1 MGFFGRKKDKE
12 KEKEKKGGLFGWMKR
27 KQADEPE
34 REEQIVEPE
43 PETDTDDVAA
53 QMLAEREAARQ
64 AETEQWRE
72 AAEAE
77 IAADQAEAAALAAKA
92 AQDELLTEEED
103 SEAENEEDEDD
114 EEPIAVTFQ
123 PEEAESEAEEA
134 EPETVKVEPEAVAE
148 PETVE
153 SEPETVAEPET
164 VESEL
169 EEVAESETVESE
181 LEEVAEPETVESE
194 LEEVAEPE
202 TVEPEPE
209 AVAELETVEPEPEA
223 VAEPETVETE
233 PEEIAEPETVE
244 TEPEEVAEPETE
256 EVEPEEVAEP
266 ETVETEPEEIA
277 EPETVETEPE
287 EVAEPETEE
296 VEPEEVAEPETVE
309 PEPEEVAEPETV
321 ETEPEEPQ
329 EPEKK
334 KKKGFF
340 EKIRD
345 GLRKTKD
352 SVIAKMQL
360 VLNAFTKIDEDLFD
374 QLEETMIMGDMGAE
388 TSIEICDQLRKRV
401 KERGITDPKQIMGLI
416 QEIIGEMLGEDQT
429 LQLQTKPSVIM
440 VIGVNGAGKTTTIG
454 KLCHQLKEDGKKVIV
469 AAADT
474 FRAAAIDQL
483 EVWTDR
489 AGVELVKHAEGSDP
503 AAVVYDAIEAAKARN
518 CDVLICDT
526 AGRLHNKK
534 NLMQELAKIN
544 RIIENK
550 AAGCDKEILLVLD
563 ATTGQNAVNQA
574 RLFKEVADITGIVL
588 TKLDGTAKGGI
599 IVSIKNEL
607 EIPVK
612 LIGVGEKIDDLQPFH
627 ARDFVN
633 ALFETEERK

>member
-1 MGFFGRKKDKE
+1 MGLFGKKKDKDKE
-12 KEKEKKGGLFGWMKR
+12 KKGFFGWKKR
-27 KQADEPE
+27 KQEEAPE
-34 REEQIVEPE
+34 RDAVIVPPE
-43 PETDTDDVAA
+43 PELDAEDDIAA
-53 QMLAEREAARQ
+53 QLLAEREAARQ
-64 AETEQWRE
+64 AETEKWRE
-72 AAEAE
+72 QAEAE
-77 IAADQAEAAALAAKA
+77 IAEEQAEAAALAAKA
-92 AQDELLTEEED
+92 AQEELLPEENEEEED
-103 SEAENEEDEDD
+103 DAEDETELEKESA
-114 EEPIAVTFQ
+114 EEPVETETVK
-123 PEEAESEAEEA
+123 EESESNETANQQVEESLESEAA
-134 EPETVKVEPEAVAE
+134 E
-148 PETVE
+148 
-153 SEPETVAEPET
+153 
-164 VESEL
+164 
-169 EEVAESETVESE
+169 
-181 LEEVAEPETVESE
+181 
-194 LEEVAEPE
+194 
-202 TVEPEPE
+202 
-209 AVAELETVEPEPEA
+209 
-223 VAEPETVETE
+223 
-233 PEEIAEPETVE
+233 
-244 TEPEEVAEPETE
+244 EPETE
-256 EVEPEEVAEP
+256 NVEEKSEPEELVEESEETQELEIADAED
-266 ETVETEPEEIA
+266 EIEPEEL
-277 EPETVETEPE
+277 EQEVEEETLETERQE
-287 EVAEPETEE
+287 E
-296 VEPEEVAEPETVE
+296 
-309 PEPEEVAEPETV
+309 
-321 ETEPEEPQ
+321 

-334 KKKGFF
+334 KKKGLF

-416 QEIIGEMLGEDQT
+416 QEIIGEMLGEDQS
-429 LQLQTKPSVIM
+429 LNLHTKPSVIM

-483 EVWTDR
+483 QVWTDR

-503 AAVVYDAIEAAKARN
+503 AAVVYDAIEAAKARD

-550 AAGCDKEILLVLD
+550 AAGCDTEILLVLD

-599 IVSIKNEL
+599 VVSIKNEL
-607 EIPVK
+607 QIPVK

-627 ARDFVN
+627 AKDFVN
-633 ALFETEERK
+633 ALFEKEERL

>member
-72 AAEAE
+72 EAEAE

-103 SEAENEEDEDD
+103 SEADADDEEDEDD

-123 PEEAESEAEEA
+123 SEAVA
-134 EPETVKVEPEAVAE
+134 EPETVETEPEAVAE

-153 SEPETVAEPET
+153 AELEEVTEPET
-164 VESEL
+164 VE
-169 EEVAESETVESE
+169 T
-181 LEEVAEPETVESE
+181 EP
-194 LEEVAEPE
+194 EEVAEPE
-202 TVEPEPE
+202 TVEP
-209 AVAELETVEPEPEA
+209 
-223 VAEPETVETE
+223 E

-256 EVEPEEVAEP
+256 EVEPEEVAEL
-266 ETVETEPEEIA
+266 ETEESESEELDETEAEASEPEEFD
-277 EPETVETEPE
+277 ETE
-287 EVAEPETEE
+287 AE
-296 VEPEEVAEPETVE
+296 AS
-309 PEPEEVAEPETV
+309 
-321 ETEPEEPQ
+321 EPEEPQ

>member
-1 MGFFGRKKDKE
+1 MGLFGKKKDKDKE
-12 KEKEKKGGLFGWMKR
+12 KKGFFGWKKR
-27 KQADEPE
+27 KQEEAPE
-34 REEQIVEPE
+34 RDVVIVPPE
-43 PETDTDDVAA
+43 PELDAEDDIAA
-53 QMLAEREAARQ
+53 QLLAEREAARQ
-64 AETEQWRE
+64 AETEKWRE
-72 AAEAE
+72 QAEAE
-77 IAADQAEAAALAAKA
+77 IAEEQAEAAALAAKA
-92 AQDELLTEEED
+92 AQEELLPEENEEEED
-103 SEAENEEDEDD
+103 DAEDETELEKESA
-114 EEPIAVTFQ
+114 EEPVETETVK
-123 PEEAESEAEEA
+123 EESESNETANQQVEESLESEAA
-134 EPETVKVEPEAVAE
+134 E
-148 PETVE
+148 
-153 SEPETVAEPET
+153 
-164 VESEL
+164 
-169 EEVAESETVESE
+169 
-181 LEEVAEPETVESE
+181 
-194 LEEVAEPE
+194 
-202 TVEPEPE
+202 
-209 AVAELETVEPEPEA
+209 
-223 VAEPETVETE
+223 
-233 PEEIAEPETVE
+233 
-244 TEPEEVAEPETE
+244 EPETE
-256 EVEPEEVAEP
+256 NVEEKSEPEELVEESEETQELEIADAED
-266 ETVETEPEEIA
+266 EIEPEELEQEA
-277 EPETVETEPE
+277 EEETLETERQE
-287 EVAEPETEE
+287 E
-296 VEPEEVAEPETVE
+296 
-309 PEPEEVAEPETV
+309 
-321 ETEPEEPQ
+321 

-334 KKKGFF
+334 KKKGLF

-416 QEIIGEMLGEDQT
+416 QEIIGEMLGEDQS
-429 LQLQTKPSVIM
+429 LNLHTKPSVIM

-483 EVWTDR
+483 QVWTDR

-503 AAVVYDAIEAAKARN
+503 AAVVYDAIEAAKARD

-550 AAGCDKEILLVLD
+550 AAGCDTEILLVLD

-599 IVSIKNEL
+599 VVSIKNEL
-607 EIPVK
+607 QIPVK

-627 ARDFVN
+627 AKDFVN
-633 ALFETEERK
+633 ALFEKEERL

>member
-72 AAEAE
+72 EAEAE
-77 IAADQAEAAALAAKA
+77 IAADQVEAAALAAKA

-103 SEAENEEDEDD
+103 SEAENEEDE
-114 EEPIAVTFQ
+114 EEPIVVTFQ
-123 PEEAESEAEEA
+123 PEEADSEAEDS
-134 EPETVKVEPEAVAE
+134 
-148 PETVE
+148 E
-153 SEPETVAEPET
+153 S
-164 VESEL
+164 
-169 EEVAESETVESE
+169 
-181 LEEVAEPETVESE
+181 
-194 LEEVAEPE
+194 
-202 TVEPEPE
+202 
-209 AVAELETVEPEPEA
+209 
-223 VAEPETVETE
+223 
-233 PEEIAEPETVE
+233 
-244 TEPEEVAEPETE
+244 EEVAEPETE
-256 EVEPEEVAEP
+256 ESESEEVAEP
-266 ETVETEPEEIA
+266 ETVETEPEEVT
-277 EPETVETEPE
+277 ELETVETESE
-287 EVAEPETEE
+287 EVAEPEAEASESEELDETE
-296 VEPEEVAEPETVE
+296 AE
-309 PEPEEVAEPETV
+309 AS
-321 ETEPEEPQ
+321 EPEEPQ
-329 EPEKK
+329 DPEKK

-612 LIGVGEKIDDLQPFH
+612 LIGVGEKIEDLQPFH

>member
-34 REEQIVEPE
+34 REEQIVEQE

-72 AAEAE
+72 EAEAE
-77 IAADQAEAAALAAKA
+77 IAADQVEAAALAAKA

-103 SEAENEEDEDD
+103 SEAENEEDEDE
-114 EEPIAVTFQ
+114 EEPIVVTFQ
-123 PEEAESEAEEA
+123 PEEADSEAEET
-134 EPETVKVEPEAVAE
+134 EPEEVAE

-153 SEPETVAEPET
+153 SEPEA
-164 VESEL
+164 
-169 EEVAESETVESE
+169 VAESETVESK
-181 LEEVAEPETVESE
+181 LEE
-194 LEEVAEPE
+194 
-202 TVEPEPE
+202 
-209 AVAELETVEPEPEA
+209 

-233 PEEIAEPETVE
+233 PEEVTEPEIVESELEEVTEPETVETEPEEVTEPETVETEPEEVTEPETVESKLEEVTEPETVESELEEVTELETVE

-256 EVEPEEVAEP
+256 AEASEPEEFD
-266 ETVETEPEEIA
+266 ETEA
-277 EPETVETEPE
+277 E
-287 EVAEPETEE
+287 AS
-296 VEPEEVAEPETVE
+296 
-309 PEPEEVAEPETV
+309 
-321 ETEPEEPQ
+321 EPEEPQ

>member
-72 AAEAE
+72 EAEAE

-103 SEAENEEDEDD
+103 SEADAEDEDD

-134 EPETVKVEPEAVAE
+134 EPETVKVEPE
-148 PETVE
+148 
-153 SEPETVAEPET
+153 
-164 VESEL
+164 
-169 EEVAESETVESE
+169 
-181 LEEVAEPETVESE
+181 
-194 LEEVAEPE
+194 EVAEPE

-209 AVAELETVEPEPEA
+209 
-223 VAEPETVETE
+223 
-233 PEEIAEPETVE
+233 EIAEPETVE
-244 TEPEEVAEPETE
+244 SEL
-256 EVEPEEVAEP
+256 EEVAEP

-296 VEPEEVAEPETVE
+296 VEPEEVAEPET
-309 PEPEEVAEPETV
+309 EESESEELDETEAEAS
-321 ETEPEEPQ
+321 EPEEPQ

>member
-103 SEAENEEDEDD
+103 SEADAEDEDD

-134 EPETVKVEPEAVAE
+134 EPETVKVESEAVAEPEIVESELEAVAE

-153 SEPETVAEPET
+153 A
-164 VESEL
+164 
-169 EEVAESETVESE
+169 
-181 LEEVAEPETVESE
+181 
-194 LEEVAEPE
+194 
-202 TVEPEPE
+202 
-209 AVAELETVEPEPEA
+209 
-223 VAEPETVETE
+223 
-233 PEEIAEPETVE
+233 
-244 TEPEEVAEPETE
+244 
-256 EVEPEEVAEP
+256 EPEEVAEP

-277 EPETVETEPE
+277 EPETVETELEEVAGPETVESELEEVAEPETVETESE

-296 VEPEEVAEPETVE
+296 S
-309 PEPEEVAEPETV
+309 EPEEVAEPETV
-321 ETEPEEPQ
+321 ETEPEAVAEPETEASEPEAEASEPEEPQ

>member
-72 AAEAE
+72 EAEAE

-103 SEAENEEDEDD
+103 SEADAEDEDD

-148 PETVE
+148 
-153 SEPETVAEPET
+153 
-164 VESEL
+164 
-169 EEVAESETVESE
+169 SETVESE
-181 LEEVAEPETVESE
+181 LEEVAEPETVETE
-194 LEEVAEPE
+194 LEEV
-202 TVEPEPE
+202 T
-209 AVAELETVEPEPEA
+209 
-223 VAEPETVETE
+223 EPETVETE

-266 ETVETEPEEIA
+266 ETEASEPEEFD
-277 EPETVETEPE
+277 ETE
-287 EVAEPETEE
+287 AE
-296 VEPEEVAEPETVE
+296 AS
-309 PEPEEVAEPETV
+309 
-321 ETEPEEPQ
+321 EPEEPQ

>member
-72 AAEAE
+72 EAEAE

-92 AQDELLTEEED
+92 AQDELLTGEED
-103 SEAENEEDEDD
+103 SEADAEDEDDEDD

-153 SEPETVAEPET
+153 PEPEAVAEPET
-164 VESEL
+164 VEPEP
-169 EEVAESETVESE
+169 EAVAESETVESE
-181 LEEVAEPETVESE
+181 LEEVAEPETVETE
-194 LEEVAEPE
+194 LEEV
-202 TVEPEPE
+202 T
-209 AVAELETVEPEPEA
+209 
-223 VAEPETVETE
+223 EPETVETE
-233 PEEIAEPETVE
+233 PEEIAELETVE
-244 TEPEEVAEPETE
+244 T
-256 EVEPEEVAEP
+256 EPEEVAEP

-296 VEPEEVAEPETVE
+296 SESEELDETEAEASEPEKFDETEAE
-309 PEPEEVAEPETV
+309 AS
-321 ETEPEEPQ
+321 EPEEPQ

>member
-1 MGFFGRKKDKE
+1 MGLFGKKKDKDKE
-12 KEKEKKGGLFGWMKR
+12 KKGFFGWKKR
-27 KQADEPE
+27 KQEEAPE
-34 REEQIVEPE
+34 RDAVIVPPE
-43 PETDTDDVAA
+43 PELDAEDDIAA
-53 QMLAEREAARQ
+53 QLLAEREAARQ
-64 AETEQWRE
+64 AETEKWRE
-72 AAEAE
+72 QAEAE
-77 IAADQAEAAALAAKA
+77 IAEEQAEAAALAAKA
-92 AQDELLTEEED
+92 AQEELLPEENEEEED
-103 SEAENEEDEDD
+103 DAEDETELEKESA
-114 EEPIAVTFQ
+114 EEPVETETVK
-123 PEEAESEAEEA
+123 EESESNETANQQVEESLESEAA
-134 EPETVKVEPEAVAE
+134 E
-148 PETVE
+148 
-153 SEPETVAEPET
+153 
-164 VESEL
+164 
-169 EEVAESETVESE
+169 
-181 LEEVAEPETVESE
+181 
-194 LEEVAEPE
+194 
-202 TVEPEPE
+202 
-209 AVAELETVEPEPEA
+209 
-223 VAEPETVETE
+223 
-233 PEEIAEPETVE
+233 
-244 TEPEEVAEPETE
+244 EPETE
-256 EVEPEEVAEP
+256 NVEEKSEPEELVEESEETQELEIADAED
-266 ETVETEPEEIA
+266 EIEPEELEQEA
-277 EPETVETEPE
+277 EEETLETERQE
-287 EVAEPETEE
+287 E
-296 VEPEEVAEPETVE
+296 
-309 PEPEEVAEPETV
+309 
-321 ETEPEEPQ
+321 

-334 KKKGFF
+334 KKKGLF

-416 QEIIGEMLGEDQT
+416 QEIIGEMLGEDQS
-429 LQLQTKPSVIM
+429 LNLHTKPSVIM

-483 EVWTDR
+483 QVWTDR

-503 AAVVYDAIEAAKARN
+503 AAVVYDAIEAAKARD

-550 AAGCDKEILLVLD
+550 AAGCDTEILLVLD

-599 IVSIKNEL
+599 VVSIKNEL
-607 EIPVK
+607 QIPVK

-627 ARDFVN
+627 AKDFVN
-633 ALFETEERK
+633 ALFEKEERL

>member
-1 MGFFGRKKDKE
+1 MGLFGKKKDKE
-12 KEKEKKGGLFGWMKR
+12 KEKKGFFGWKKR
-27 KQADEPE
+27 KQEEAPE
-34 REEQIVEPE
+34 RDAVIVPPE
-43 PETDTDDVAA
+43 PELDAEDDIAA
-53 QMLAEREAARQ
+53 QLLAEREAARQ
-64 AETEQWRE
+64 AETEKWRE
-72 AAEAE
+72 QAEAE
-77 IAADQAEAAALAAKA
+77 IAEEQAEAAALAAKA
-92 AQDELLTEEED
+92 AQEELLPEENEEEED
-103 SEAENEEDEDD
+103 DAEDETESEEESA
-114 EEPIAVTFQ
+114 EEPVETETGKEE
-123 PEEAESEAEEA
+123 PESNETANQQVEESLESEAA
-134 EPETVKVEPEAVAE
+134 E
-148 PETVE
+148 
-153 SEPETVAEPET
+153 
-164 VESEL
+164 
-169 EEVAESETVESE
+169 
-181 LEEVAEPETVESE
+181 
-194 LEEVAEPE
+194 
-202 TVEPEPE
+202 
-209 AVAELETVEPEPEA
+209 
-223 VAEPETVETE
+223 
-233 PEEIAEPETVE
+233 
-244 TEPEEVAEPETE
+244 EPETE
-256 EVEPEEVAEP
+256 NVEEKSEPEELVEESEETQELEIADAED
-266 ETVETEPEEIA
+266 EIEPEEL
-277 EPETVETEPE
+277 EQEVEEETLETERQE
-287 EVAEPETEE
+287 E
-296 VEPEEVAEPETVE
+296 
-309 PEPEEVAEPETV
+309 
-321 ETEPEEPQ
+321 

-334 KKKGFF
+334 KKKGLF

-416 QEIIGEMLGEDQT
+416 QEIIGEMLGEDQS
-429 LQLQTKPSVIM
+429 LNLHTKPSVIM

-483 EVWTDR
+483 QVWTDR

-503 AAVVYDAIEAAKARN
+503 AAVVYDAIEAAKARD

-550 AAGCDKEILLVLD
+550 AAGCDTEILLVLD

-599 IVSIKNEL
+599 VVSIKNEL
-607 EIPVK
+607 QIPVK

-627 ARDFVN
+627 AKDFVN
-633 ALFETEERK
+633 ALFEKEERL

>member
-72 AAEAE
+72 EAEAE

-103 SEAENEEDEDD
+103 SEADAEDEEDD
-114 EEPIAVTFQ
+114 EEPIAVTFK
-123 PEEAESEAEEA
+123 PEEDEPEAVAEPETVEVEPEEVAEPETVEVEPEEVA

-148 PETVE
+148 PE
-153 SEPETVAEPET
+153 A
-164 VESEL
+164 
-169 EEVAESETVESE
+169 
-181 LEEVAEPETVESE
+181 
-194 LEEVAEPE
+194 
-202 TVEPEPE
+202 
-209 AVAELETVEPEPEA
+209 
-223 VAEPETVETE
+223 VETE
-233 PEEIAEPETVE
+233 PEEIAELETVE

-266 ETVETEPEEIA
+266 ETVESEPEEVA
-277 EPETVETEPE
+277 EPETVEPEPEEVAEPETVEPEPEEVAEPETVEPEPE

-296 VEPEEVAEPETVE
+296 V
-309 PEPEEVAEPETV
+309 EPEEVAEPETV

>member
-72 AAEAE
+72 EAEAE

-103 SEAENEEDEDD
+103 SEADAEDEEDD
-114 EEPIAVTFQ
+114 EEPIAVTFK
-123 PEEAESEAEEA
+123 PEEAD
-134 EPETVKVEPEAVAE
+134 
-148 PETVE
+148 
-153 SEPETVAEPET
+153 
-164 VESEL
+164 
-169 EEVAESETVESE
+169 SETVE
-181 LEEVAEPETVESE
+181 A
-194 LEEVAEPE
+194 
-202 TVEPEPE
+202 
-209 AVAELETVEPEPEA
+209 EPEA

-233 PEEIAEPETVE
+233 PEEVAEPETVETEPEEIAELETVETEPEEVIEPETVETEPEEVAEPEAVETEPEEVIEPETVETEPEEIAELETVETEPEAVAEPETVE

-256 EVEPEEVAEP
+256 EVESEELEAE
-266 ETVETEPEEIA
+266 A
-277 EPETVETEPE
+277 S
-287 EVAEPETEE
+287 
-296 VEPEEVAEPETVE
+296 
-309 PEPEEVAEPETV
+309 
-321 ETEPEEPQ
+321 EPEEPQ

>member
-43 PETDTDDVAA
+43 PETDTDDIAA

-72 AAEAE
+72 EAEAE

-103 SEAENEEDEDD
+103 SEADAEDEEDEDD

-123 PEEAESEAEEA
+123 PEEAESEAEEV

-153 SEPETVAEPET
+153 
-164 VESEL
+164 
-169 EEVAESETVESE
+169 
-181 LEEVAEPETVESE
+181 
-194 LEEVAEPE
+194 
-202 TVEPEPE
+202 PEPE
-209 AVAELETVEPEPEA
+209 A
-223 VAEPETVETE
+223 
-233 PEEIAEPETVE
+233 
-244 TEPEEVAEPETE
+244 
-256 EVEPEEVAEP
+256 
-266 ETVETEPEEIA
+266 
-277 EPETVETEPE
+277 
-287 EVAEPETEE
+287 
-296 VEPEEVAEPETVE
+296 VAEPETVE

-489 AGVELVKHAEGSDP
+489 AGVELGKHAEGSDP

>member
-43 PETDTDDVAA
+43 SETDTDDVAA

-72 AAEAE
+72 EAEAE

-103 SEAENEEDEDD
+103 SEADAEDEDDEDD

-153 SEPETVAEPET
+153 AESKAVAEPEM
-164 VESEL
+164 VE
-169 EEVAESETVESE
+169 V
-181 LEEVAEPETVESE
+181 
-194 LEEVAEPE
+194 
-202 TVEPEPE
+202 
-209 AVAELETVEPEPEA
+209 EPEA

-233 PEEIAEPETVE
+233 PEEVTELETVETEPEEVTELETVETESEEVAEPETE
-244 TEPEEVAEPETE
+244 ESEPEEVAEPETE

-266 ETVETEPEEIA
+266 ETVETELEEI
-277 EPETVETEPE
+277 
-287 EVAEPETEE
+287 
-296 VEPEEVAEPETVE
+296 AEPETVE
-309 PEPEEVAEPETV
+309 PEPEAVAEPETV

-374 QLEETMIMGDMGAE
+374 QLEETMIIGDMGAE

>member
-72 AAEAE
+72 EAEAE

-103 SEAENEEDEDD
+103 SEADAEDEDD

-148 PETVE
+148 
-153 SEPETVAEPET
+153 SET

-169 EEVAESETVESE
+169 EEVAEPETVETE
-181 LEEVAEPETVESE
+181 LEEVTEPETVETEPEEVAEPETVEPEPEEIAEPETVESE

-202 TVEPEPE
+202 TVETEPE
-209 AVAELETVEPEPEA
+209 E

-233 PEEIAEPETVE
+233 LEEVAEPETVE
-244 TEPEEVAEPETE
+244 TEPEEVAESETE
-256 EVEPEEVAEP
+256 ESEPEEFDETEAEASEP
-266 ETVETEPEEIA
+266 E
-277 EPETVETEPE
+277 
-287 EVAEPETEE
+287 
-296 VEPEEVAEPETVE
+296 
-309 PEPEEVAEPETV
+309 
-321 ETEPEEPQ
+321 